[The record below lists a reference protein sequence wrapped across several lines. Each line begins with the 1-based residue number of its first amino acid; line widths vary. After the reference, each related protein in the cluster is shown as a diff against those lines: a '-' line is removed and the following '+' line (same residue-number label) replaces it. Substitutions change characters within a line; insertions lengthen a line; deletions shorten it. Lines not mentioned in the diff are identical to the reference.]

1 MFIAIWN
8 GWDDEVHTRAFSD
21 EESLQDSAFNDASFP
36 TETAVIHKLC
46 NTTFEV
52 VDTFRLRLTQI

>member
-1 MFIAIWN
+1 MFIAIWKV
-8 GWDDEVHTRAFSD
+8 WDEEVRTRAFSD

-46 NTTFEV
+46 DTTFEV
-52 VDTFRLRLTQI
+52 VDTFKLRLAQV